1 MVQIEILSGPESGQI
16 FDLSVGTHTLG
27 RAATNSRALGVESV
41 SGRHLELKV
50 SAAGEIRFRDLG
62 STNGTWSGGV
72 QVTEGEWFPGS
83 ELKLG
88 KCVLRLVPV
97 GGGAS
102 STASTAQ
109 EDDDSDIHRRAREAA
124 MSSKRKGGPL
134 QMALGVVLVLAAGGG
149 AWWTFGRGGAA
160 EEGDTGAGNEIAAD
174 GDVTSQVLDAID
186 GLGDFEDPE
195 SWNLSK
201 DTTIT
206 EGRLAT
212 GSGRSTARL
221 TRNFPLFDSALEI
234 SASVSGAQA
243 FPQISWGKGD
253 ESSQT
258 IGTWEG
264 GDLAAGS
271 VTLSLPEDAEWFQI
285 ALRLEGQGSVSGL
298 GVESTSGSPQKTS
311 SPLGNVLHE
320 SANLLMSNSSGALLT
335 VRGQN
340 GSWTEENTSSGESR
354 GLLFT
359 PDGEATMVF
368 SASGDLLEAGAFLIL
383 ADGGPVGL
391 APGVIVESSPG
402 VLFGGGATRLLLT
415 LDQASSIRF
424 EGGGASLTTT
434 EPFHLSWNLSD
445 AMTQAARLS
454 QKITRAER
462 EGDDRQLLAS
472 AAELLRDLPLDEM
485 KVQEA
490 LLRSQEALERGRADL
505 ANLQIQASGA
515 VFVGAG
521 SLMSQLANDARDLAS
536 RYPGTVV
543 EPQATALAADLE
555 IGATQ
560 AAAGSQQASAEYRE
574 RLQGALTTSY
584 PVLAAWLKE
593 AN

>member
-16 FDLSVGTHTLG
+16 FDLGVGTHTLG
-27 RAATNSRALGVESV
+27 RAASNSRVLGVESV
-41 SGRHLELKV
+41 SGRHLELTV

-72 QVTEGEWFPGS
+72 QVAEGEWFPGS
-83 ELKLG
+83 EIKLG
-88 KCVLRLVPV
+88 KCVLRLVPE

-102 STASTAQ
+102 SSSSTASSEV

-160 EEGDTGAGNEIAAD
+160 EEGNPGSGNTAAAN
-174 GDVTSQVLDAID
+174 GGVSSQALDAID
-186 GLGDFEDPE
+186 GLGDFQEPE
-195 SWNLSK
+195 AWSLSK
-201 DTTIT
+201 GTTIE
-206 EGRLAT
+206 EGRLSA

-221 TRNFPLFDSALEI
+221 GRNFSMMDTALEI
-234 SASVSGAQA
+234 SASVSGNQV
-243 FPQISWGKGD
+243 FPQISWGKGE
-253 ESSQT
+253 ESSQPV
-258 IGTWEG
+258 GTWEG
-264 GDLAAGS
+264 GDLAAGN
-271 VTLSLPEDAEWFQI
+271 VTLSLPADAEWFQI
-285 ALRLEGQGSVSGL
+285 ALRLEGQGSLSEL
-298 GVESTSGSPQKTS
+298 SVETTSRAPQKVS
-311 SPLGNVLHE
+311 SPIGTALHE
-320 SANLLMSNSSGALLT
+320 GANLMMSNSSGALLT
-335 VRGQN
+335 ARGQN
-340 GSWTEENTSSGESR
+340 GTWSDETG

-359 PDGEATMVF
+359 PNGEASVVF
-368 SASGDLLEAGAFLIL
+368 SASGDLLEAGAFLLL

-402 VLFGGGATRLLLT
+402 ILLGGGATRLLLT

-424 EGGGASLTTT
+424 EDGGASLTTT
-434 EPFHLSWNLSD
+434 EPFHLHWDLAE

-454 QKITRAER
+454 QAITRAER
-462 EGDDRQLLAS
+462 EGNDRQLLAS
-472 AAELLRDLPLDEM
+472 AAELLRDLPLDEL

-555 IGATQ
+555 IGAEQ
-560 AAAGSQQASAEYRE
+560 AAQGSQEAASEYRE

-593 AN
+593 VN

>member
-16 FDLSVGTHTLG
+16 FDLGVGTHTLG

-50 SAAGEIRFRDLG
+50 SAGEIRFRDLG

-72 QVTEGEWFPGS
+72 QVAEGEWFPGS

-88 KCVLRLVPV
+88 KCVLRLVPE

-102 STASTAQ
+102 SPASSEQ

-149 AWWTFGRGGAA
+149 AWWTFGRGGTA
-160 EEGDTGAGNEIAAD
+160 EEGDAGTGNTATAD
-174 GDVTSQVLDAID
+174 GGMSSQVLDAID

-195 SWNLSK
+195 SWSLSK
-201 DTTIT
+201 GTTIE
-206 EGRLAT
+206 EGRLRS

-221 TRNFPLFDSALEI
+221 SRNFSLMDTGLEI
-234 SASVSGAQA
+234 SATVSGNQA

-253 ESSQT
+253 ESSLA

-264 GDLAAGS
+264 SNLAAGN
-271 VTLSLPEDAEWFQI
+271 VTVSLPEDAEWFQI
-285 ALRLEGQGSVSGL
+285 ALRLEGPGSVSEL
-298 GVESTSGSPQKTS
+298 SVESASGAPQKIS
-311 SPLGNVLHE
+311 SPLGNALHE
-320 SANLLMSNSSGALLT
+320 SANLLMSNSSGALLA

-340 GSWTEENTSSGESR
+340 GTWSSETG

-359 PDGEATMVF
+359 PNGEAEMVF
-368 SASGDLLEAGAFLIL
+368 SASGDLLEAGGFLIL

-402 VLFGGGATRLLLT
+402 ILLGGGATRLLLT

-424 EGGGASLTTT
+424 EGGGASLTTS
-434 EPFHLSWNLSD
+434 EPFHLHWDLAE

-472 AAELLRDLPLDEM
+472 AAELLRDLPLDEL

-490 LLRSQEALERGRADL
+490 LVRSQEALERGRADL
-505 ANLQIQASGA
+505 ANLQVQASGA

-521 SLMSQLANDARDLAS
+521 SLMSQLADEARDLAT

-560 AAAGSQQASAEYRE
+560 AAEGSQQAALEYRE
-574 RLQGALTTSY
+574 RLQGALLTSY

-593 AN
+593 VN